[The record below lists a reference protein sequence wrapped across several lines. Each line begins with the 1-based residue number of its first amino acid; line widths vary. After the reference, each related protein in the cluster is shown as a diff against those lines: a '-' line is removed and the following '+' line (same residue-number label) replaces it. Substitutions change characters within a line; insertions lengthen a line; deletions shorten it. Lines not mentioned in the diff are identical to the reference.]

1 MMKKLV
7 SLLAALTL
15 LLGCLGGAAFGEAA
29 KKYTEETMKDG
40 WVKVVNEGGKTL
52 GYDPNS
58 GVTLLEDD
66 GFAFKDLNKNGELD
80 VYEDWRKSDE
90 ERAADL
96 AARLNNEEC
105 FGLMM

>member
-1 MMKKLV
+1 MKKIV
-7 SLLAALTL
+7 SLLAVLTL
-15 LLGCLGGAAFGEAA
+15 CVGCLSGVALGETA
-29 KKYTEETMKDG
+29 KKYTTETTKDG

-80 VYEDWRKSDE
+80 VYEDWRKTD
-90 ERAADL
+90 D
-96 AARLNNEEC
+96 
-105 FGLMM
+105 